1 MNVLFQLL
9 RDHGQTL
16 LEKTGEHITLSLA
29 ALGIACIL
37 SIPLGVVLVR
47 HRRWAG
53 PVMAVASVIQ
63 TIPSLALLGF
73 MIPLLGIGKLP
84 ALVALTLYAILP
96 VLRNTYTGLCEVDPA
111 LLEAAVGMGMRRRQ
125 VLWKVELPVSR
136 SVILAG
142 VRTSAVQTIGVATLA
157 TFIGAGGLGDLI
169 MRGIDMIDTQMILL
183 GTIPAAL
190 LAIIFD
196 LLLVGLDRLCTPKG
210 LRVRPSTRSSQRRQA
225 A

>member
-1 MNVLFQLL
+1 ML
-9 RDHGQTL
+9 D
-16 LEKTGEHITLSLA
+16 KTGEHLALSLVA
-29 ALGIACIL
+29 MCLACVV

-96 VLRNTYTGLCEVDPA
+96 VLRNTYTGLCDVDPA
-111 LLEAAVGMGMRRRQ
+111 LLEAAIGMGMRRRQ

-190 LAIIFD
+190 LAIVFD

-210 LRVRPSTRSSQRRQA
+210 LRVRPATRSSQRHEA